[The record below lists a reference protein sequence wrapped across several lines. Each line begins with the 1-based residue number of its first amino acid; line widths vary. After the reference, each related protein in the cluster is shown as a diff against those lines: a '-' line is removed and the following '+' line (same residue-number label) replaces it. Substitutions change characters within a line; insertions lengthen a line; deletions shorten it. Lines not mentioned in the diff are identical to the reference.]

1 MWRSRVVLG
10 VFASLSLTFGV
21 AGSAVAGAGDPVPSA
36 AASEAAAGAVGAVV
50 GVGLPPVVSHVPTTD
65 KVVFITIDDGWNHD
79 PAAARTLIDKRV
91 PVSLF
96 LLPGATSYDTGY
108 FTDLIEQGRATV
120 ENHTVNH
127 PDLTTLDAAGK
138 DAEVCGARQQLTGTF
153 GRAPQLLR
161 PPYGAVNDDVRLAAK
176 ACGAKALIT
185 WTYDFTTWSQ
195 TPPTPRLQAGDI
207 VLLHFTPTLEADLE
221 RALGAAK
228 AAGLKPAAL
237 LPQLKAAGL
246 A

>member
-1 MWRSRVVLG
+1 MWRSRVLAAAFV
-10 VFASLSLTFGV
+10 SLSLTLVV
-21 AGSAVAGAGDPVPSA
+21 AGPSRGAGDPEGAGQSQA
-36 AASEAAAGAVGAVV
+36 A
-50 GVGLPPVVSHVPTTD
+50 VGLPPVVSHVPTQE

-79 PAAARTLIDKRV
+79 PEAARILLDKRV

-108 FTDLIEQGRATV
+108 FTALTASAGQGRATV

-138 DAEVCGARQQLTGTF
+138 DAEVCGAGEQLSATF
-153 GRAPQLLR
+153 GRTPKLLR

-176 ACGAKALIT
+176 ACGVKALVT
-185 WTYDFTTWSQ
+185 WTHDFTTWGQ
-195 TPPTPRLQAGDI
+195 TPPTPQLKAGDI
-207 VLLHFTPTLEADLE
+207 VLLHFTPTLAADLQ
-221 RALGAAK
+221 RALDAAK

-237 LPQLKAAGL
+237 MPHLKSAGL
-246 A
+246 V

>member
-1 MWRSRVVLG
+1 M
-10 VFASLSLTFGV
+10 A
-21 AGSAVAGAGDPVPSA
+21 
-36 AASEAAAGAVGAVV
+36 
-50 GVGLPPVVSHVPTTD
+50 HVPTQE

-79 PAAARTLIDKRV
+79 PEAARILLEKRV

-108 FTDLIEQGRATV
+108 FTRLVEEGRASV

-127 PDLTTLDAAGK
+127 PDLTTLDAVGK
-138 DAEVCGARQQLTGTF
+138 DAEVCGAGERIEAGF
-153 GRAPQLLR
+153 GRAPKLLR
-161 PPYGAVNDDVRLAAK
+161 PPYGAVNDEVRLAAK
-176 ACGAKALIT
+176 ACGVKALVT
-185 WTYDFTTWSQ
+185 WTHDFTTWGE

-207 VLLHFTPTLEADLE
+207 VLLHFTPTLAADLE
-221 RALGAAK
+221 RALGAAR

-237 LPQLKAAGL
+237 MPHLKAAGL

>member
-1 MWRSRVVLG
+1 MVAAL
-10 VFASLSLTFGV
+10 AALSLGLGA
-21 AGSAVAGAGDPVPSA
+21 AGSAQA
-36 AASEAAAGAVGAVV
+36 
-50 GVGLPPVVSHVPTTD
+50 GVGLPAVVSHVPTGE

-79 PAAARTLIDKRV
+79 PEAARILLEKRI

-108 FTDLIEQGRATV
+108 FTRLVEDGRASV

-138 DAEVCGARQQLTGTF
+138 DAEVCGAGERLAAAF
-153 GRAPQLLR
+153 GREPKLLR
-161 PPYGAVNDDVRLAAK
+161 PPYGAVNDEVRAAAK
-176 ACGAKALIT
+176 ACGVKALVT
-185 WTYDFTTWSQ
+185 WTYDFTTWGE
-195 TPPTPRLQAGDI
+195 TPPTPQLKAGDI
-207 VLLHFTPTLEADLE
+207 VLLHFTPALAADLE

-237 LPQLKAAGL
+237 MPHLKAAGIV
-246 A
+246 